1 MTNNKSVLLPLIT
14 IGSVF
19 FILGFITWLNGMLI
33 PYLKISCEL
42 SNFQALLVTFSFYIS
57 YTIMAL
63 PSSIIL
69 EKIGFRNGISL
80 GLWIMA
86 IGAFIFIPA
95 AYTRSYIYFLAG
107 LFVLGTGMALLQT
120 AVNPYVTVLGPIES
134 AAKRISI
141 MGIANKIAGAMAPLV
156 LALFIIRDGDKEL
169 IHSIPEMNIQAKTL
183 FLDSLALRVV
193 NPYIGM
199 AIVLSLTGFLIRLLH
214 LPKIKDLD
222 TDSEENLEEN
232 SKTSIWQY
240 PNLWLGVIALFF
252 YVGVEVIA
260 GDTVIQ
266 YAQEKGLLLSDAK
279 VFTSYT
285 MLAMLI
291 GYIFGIIVIPKFISQ
306 HKALAYSA
314 ILGLIFSFLAIF
326 SNGIWSVYFI
336 ALLGLSNAL
345 VWPAIWPLAIKGLG
359 QFINKGSAL
368 LIMAISGGAILPL
381 LWGRLSDLFSPQ
393 EAYWILPPAY
403 LIIYLYS
410 VKGYKTT
417 K

>member
-410 VKGYKTT
+410 VKGYKIT